1 VQSSGATSS
10 NGSVSS
16 NAGQSSNKWMV
27 GAAIGLLAAM
37 LAGTWLASQPA
48 QSAGLSAVAATPS
61 LADAATSLNML
72 EVPAQLGPGA
82 RMVFM
87 GDSVG
92 GNVARALA
100 PEAARRGAA
109 VTPYTVPGCSNIV
122 GLPVSAADQVVPWA
136 PTCLA
141 HLESSWRARVAA
153 TPADAV
159 LWLSSFDASR
169 RLIDGVIADP
179 ATAAGRARIA
189 QLIIDTANVVAPSG
203 SGRRVVFLL
212 PAPQSPSYFRGEP
225 DPASVA
231 VVESHR
237 AILHLVVSSDPTR
250 FSMLALDRFLC
261 PDGAPCPLEVAPGV
275 APRAADGRHLVPAGG
290 AWLAPQI
297 LDALGV
303 R

>member
-1 VQSSGATSS
+1 
-10 NGSVSS
+10 
-16 NAGQSSNKWMV
+16 MV
-27 GAAIGLLAAM
+27 GAALALLTAM

-48 QSAGLSAVAATPS
+48 RSGTGLSAVATPR
-61 LADAATSLNML
+61 LLPDAATALNML

-82 RMVFM
+82 RVVFM

-122 GLPVSAADQVVPWA
+122 GLPVSADNQVVPWA
-136 PTCLA
+136 PACLA
-141 HLESSWRARVAA
+141 HLESSWRARVAT

-169 RLIDGVIADP
+169 RLVDGVVVDP
-179 ATAAGRARIA
+179 ATPEGRARIA
-189 QLIIDTANVVAPSG
+189 QLVIDSANVVAPLG

-212 PAPQSPSYFRGEP
+212 PAPQAPSLRGEP
-225 DPASVA
+225 DPQSVT

-237 AILHLVVSSDPTR
+237 AILHLVVRSDPAR
-250 FSMLALDRFLC
+250 FSMLRLDRFLC
-261 PDGAPCPLEVAPGV
+261 PAGPPCPMEVAPGLV
-275 APRAADGRHLVPAGG
+275 PRAADGRHLVPAGG

-297 LDALGV
+297 LDALDMT
-303 R
+303 